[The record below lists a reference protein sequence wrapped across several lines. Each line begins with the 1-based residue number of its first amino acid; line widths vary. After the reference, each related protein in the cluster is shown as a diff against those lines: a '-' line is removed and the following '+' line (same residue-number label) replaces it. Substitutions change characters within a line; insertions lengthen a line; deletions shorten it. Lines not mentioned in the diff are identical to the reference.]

1 MKNTMSKDIEKFL
14 TPEDYKNLSKNIEKD
29 YKIKKLFE
37 ELMKWPIDE
46 KGDIIRFYY
55 IDLLVKSP
63 EIFNL
68 EFLDRIVVGLKGIKA
83 KGKHKEILR
92 EYIKYLER
100 ISETSRYKN
109 MDWWIL
115 PSMDILDENKDIIRE
130 LDVMSIGYKNVTSK
144 PIIYMDEVSVTDFT
158 TKLGETKAKFGH
170 IAKLINSRFPR
181 RIKLEYYLNN
191 KSIKLD

>member
-1 MKNTMSKDIEKFL
+1 
-14 TPEDYKNLSKNIEKD
+14 
-29 YKIKKLFE
+29 
-37 ELMKWPIDE
+37 MKWPIDE

-130 LDVMSIGYKNVTSK
+130 LDVMR
-144 PIIYMDEVSVTDFT
+144 
-158 TKLGETKAKFGH
+158 L
-170 IAKLINSRFPR
+170 
-181 RIKLEYYLNN
+181 
-191 KSIKLD
+191 